1 MSSVAY
7 QPTPLHHQHEA
18 VFVRRSHCRRCR
30 WHLQVAPG
38 HHHRPLVGCPQ
49 RRRQLPMEVG
59 KTNIYIKLYS
69 IEPNFLNIMSI
80 P

>member
-1 MSSVAY
+1 
-7 QPTPLHHQHEA
+7 
-18 VFVRRSHCRRCR
+18 
-30 WHLQVAPG
+30 
-38 HHHRPLVGCPQ
+38 
-49 RRRQLPMEVG
+49 MEVG